1 MRMNLARP
9 TALLAVFVAPVLAG
23 CASDNY
29 ADRVKLSHIDE
40 EVTPQAPFQVV
51 FSEAYVM
58 DSAGDVTVGQRLS
71 EFATQV
77 AARSQPGDRVGA
89 FPLVSYGLRRDGAWV
104 SELGVRLADD
114 ITARLAGTSSFTRTL
129 ATPELDVQI
138 ARKGMKKA
146 SFATLPTSVND
157 AAGLDL
163 TVVVFGTV
171 KRENNQPVNGRDVLT
186 FDLTAMRV
194 ADATML
200 ARTQFQVLSDR
211 KENMATFD
219 LADRESLWLIDG

>member
-1 MRMNLARP
+1 MRMSSNRP
-9 TALLAVFVAPVLAG
+9 TALLVAISALSITG
-23 CASDNY
+23 CASNNY

-40 EVTPQAPFQVV
+40 EVAPQAPFQVV

-58 DSAGDVTVGQRLS
+58 DSAGDVTVGQRLQ

-77 AARSQPGDRVGA
+77 AAQAQPGDRVGT

-104 SELGVRLADD
+104 SELGMRLADD
-114 ITARLAGTSSFTRTL
+114 IASRLSASASFARTL

-146 SFATLPTSVND
+146 GFATLPATVDD

-186 FDLTAMRV
+186 FDLKAMRV
-194 ADATML
+194 ADATLL